1 MTFLHIR
8 LKLSLLNIKKTV
20 LIPAGEIDILAQR
33 RGRKRA
39 IEVKSGSQI
48 LSSTDIRKHIRK
60 ARQVKAKP
68 VLAIGPRVKLTE
80 NARELVKKHNIKV
93 KRIKR

>member
-1 MTFLHIR
+1 M
-8 LKLSLLNIKKTV
+8 
-20 LIPAGEIDILAQR
+20 
-33 RGRKRA
+33 
-39 IEVKSGSQI
+39 
-48 LSSTDIRKHIRK
+48 RK

-68 VLAIGPRVKLTE
+68 VLAIGPQVKLTE